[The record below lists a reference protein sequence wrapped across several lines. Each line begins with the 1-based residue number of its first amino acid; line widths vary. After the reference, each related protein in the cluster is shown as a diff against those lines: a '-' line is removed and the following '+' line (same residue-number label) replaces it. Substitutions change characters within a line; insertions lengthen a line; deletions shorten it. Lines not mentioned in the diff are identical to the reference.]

1 MALICHCRLVS
12 DRTVLA
18 EIEGGASSV
27 ADVQARCGAATRCG
41 GCLGAVESLV
51 AKATSELVTIGA

>member
-12 DRTVLA
+12 DHRVLA
-18 EIEGGASSV
+18 EIEGGACSV

-41 GCLGAVESLV
+41 GCLSAVESLV
-51 AKATSELVTIGA
+51 AGATGQLVTVGA